1 MIRENSSKALFSASI
16 LVAVAVAATPV
27 QAQKPPPPNAPAGSG
42 FPQFT
47 NEADAVRQCGNDRVV
62 WGSGANKGV
71 YYMPGAGPYSGAGP
85 AGPVRIGGFYACAAV
100 VTKAGMKIETGK

>member
-1 MIRENSSKALFSASI
+1 MIRENISKALFSASV

-27 QAQKPPPPNAPAGSG
+27 EAQKPMPPNAPAGSG
-42 FPQFT
+42 YPQFT
-47 NEADAVRQCGNDRVV
+47 NEADAVKQCGNDKVV

-71 YYMPGAGPYSGAGP
+71 YYMPGAGPYNGAGP

-100 VTKAGMKIETGK
+100 VTKAGMKIKSGK